1 MGKKNKMPG
10 EEQHGLL
17 RSFVKIFLVL
27 FVVFMVVLTP
37 LQAVK
42 DKFINWQ
49 PFQNDGSLSDQLNFD
64 YLVDQDSPL
73 YNTFKDSNR
82 VNILAMGVNGG
93 MTDVMMLVSYDL
105 DRNHVD
111 VISIPR
117 DTYYPRSGYKNPG
130 AWKIN
135 SIYSSK
141 NGGGAAGAAKAVSD
155 VLQGMPINYYMVVD
169 YNAVEKVVD
178 SIGGVP
184 MDIPFHMVYNDPYDK
199 PPLHINLKKGEQVLH
214 GKEAVEFLRY
224 RHGYPEGDIGRIK
237 AHQQFIK
244 SAFHQA
250 LSGGNLY
257 NAVKTTLNEVKSD
270 VNAGLILKVARKA
283 VDLKEDDLQTWMVP
297 GKSGMKKDLSFWFAD
312 EEKTKEM
319 VQQIYSGTD
328 STTTGSSVKSD
339 SGAKK

>member
-1 MGKKNKMPG
+1 MGKRNHTP
-10 EEQHGLL
+10 EEESHGYL

-27 FVVFMVVLTP
+27 FVIFLVVLTP

-42 DKFINWQ
+42 DKIVNWQ
-49 PFQNDGSLSDQLNFD
+49 PFQNEGALSDQLKFD

-82 VNILAMGVNGG
+82 VNVLVMGVNSG

-111 VISIPR
+111 VISVPR

-135 SIYSSK
+135 AVYSSK

-169 YNAVEKVVD
+169 YNAVEKIVD

-199 PPLHINLKKGEQVLH
+199 PPLHINLQKGEQVLH

-237 AHQQFIK
+237 AHQEFLK
-244 SAFHQA
+244 SAFNQA

-257 NAVKTTLNEVKSD
+257 NAVKTTLSEVKSD
-270 VNAGLILKVARKA
+270 VNVGLILKVAKKA
-283 VDLKEDDLQTWMVP
+283 VNLTDNDLQTWMVP
-297 GKSGMKKDLSFWFAD
+297 GKSGMKNGLSFWFAD
-312 EEKTKEM
+312 KEKTTEM
-319 VQQIYSGTD
+319 VQQIYSGATD
-328 STTTGSSVKSD
+328 TATTESSVK
-339 SGAKK
+339 K